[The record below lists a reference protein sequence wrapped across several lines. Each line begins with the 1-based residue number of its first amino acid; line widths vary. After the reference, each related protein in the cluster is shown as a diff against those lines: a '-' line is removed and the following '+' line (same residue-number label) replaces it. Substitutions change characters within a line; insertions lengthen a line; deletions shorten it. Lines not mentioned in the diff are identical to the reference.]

1 MRAAGRV
8 LYFFQRRFVVFRKG
22 VGNRTVRPEDR
33 FDQAGGLRAYS
44 IGQQVSLDGP
54 GRTYL
59 KLAGVFTVT
68 RLLPPLGVELQY
80 RIKSEIEAH
89 ERVAVEQEL
98 RVVEVAKSIVAAAS
112 RLSSVDVN
120 AARVFAGLS

>member
-1 MRAAGRV
+1 M
-8 LYFFQRRFVVFRKG
+8 
-22 VGNRTVRPEDR
+22 
-33 FDQAGGLRAYS
+33 
-44 IGQQVSLDGP
+44 GQDEH
-54 GRTYL
+54 YL
-59 KLAGVFTVT
+59 KLAEIFTVT
-68 RLLPPLGVELQY
+68 RLLPPLDVELQY
-80 RIKSEIEAH
+80 RIKSETEAH

>member
-1 MRAAGRV
+1 MGQEKIMTRHI
-8 LYFFQRRFVVFRKG
+8 
-22 VGNRTVRPEDR
+22 
-33 FDQAGGLRAYS
+33 YS
-44 IGQQVSLDGP
+44 IGQQVRLDGP
-54 GRTYL
+54 GRTFL

-68 RLLPPLGVELQY
+68 RLLPPLGVEMQY
-80 RIKSEIEAH
+80 RIKSETEAH

>member
-1 MRAAGRV
+1 MTGHI
-8 LYFFQRRFVVFRKG
+8 
-22 VGNRTVRPEDR
+22 
-33 FDQAGGLRAYS
+33 YS
-44 IGQQVSLDGP
+44 IGQQVSLDGS

-59 KLAGVFTVT
+59 KLAEVFTVT

-80 RIKSEIEAH
+80 RIKSETEAH

-112 RLSSVDVN
+112 RLSSADVN
-120 AARVFAGLS
+120 AARARGCREQQSRPSV

>member
-1 MRAAGRV
+1 MTTVPAPAAPVNESDTTPSG
-8 LYFFQRRFVVFRKG
+8 
-22 VGNRTVRPEDR
+22 E
-33 FDQAGGLRAYS
+33 
-44 IGQQVSLDGP
+44 IGA
-54 GRTYL
+54 L
-59 KLAGVFTVT
+59 KVALAGVFTVT

-80 RIKSEIEAH
+80 RIKSETEAH

-98 RVVEVAKSIVAAAS
+98 RAVEVAKSIVAAAS

>member
-1 MRAAGRV
+1 MR
-8 LYFFQRRFVVFRKG
+8 QEKIM
-22 VGNRTVRPEDR
+22 TKHI
-33 FDQAGGLRAYS
+33 YS

-59 KLAGVFTVT
+59 KVAGVFTVT

-80 RIKSEIEAH
+80 RIKSETEAH

>member
-1 MRAAGRV
+1 M
-8 LYFFQRRFVVFRKG
+8 
-22 VGNRTVRPEDR
+22 
-33 FDQAGGLRAYS
+33 
-44 IGQQVSLDGP
+44 
-54 GRTYL
+54 
-59 KLAGVFTVT
+59 
-68 RLLPPLGVELQY
+68 QY
-80 RIKSEIEAH
+80 RIKSETEAH

>member
-1 MRAAGRV
+1 MTGHI
-8 LYFFQRRFVVFRKG
+8 
-22 VGNRTVRPEDR
+22 
-33 FDQAGGLRAYS
+33 YS

-80 RIKSEIEAH
+80 RIKSAGEAY
-89 ERVAVEQEL
+89 ERVASEHEL
-98 RVVEVAKSIVAAAS
+98 QVAELEKPIVAAGL
-112 RLSSVDVN
+112 RLSSVDVD